1 MWRCRTLAH
10 LQVHK
15 RWVQNLEEEF
25 FRQGDAEKRNDLP
38 VSALFDREKPGV
50 TKSQVSVSPASLA
63 CGIGQPCR
71 LPSTSALQQH
81 VAHWLRQAWCM
92 D

>member
-1 MWRCRTLAH
+1 MRPGRDTVGKHRSVWPDLGRGC

-50 TKSQVSVSPASLA
+50 TKSQVSHSCA
-63 CGIGQPCR
+63 C
-71 LPSTSALQQH
+71 
-81 VAHWLRQAWCM
+81 
-92 D
+92 